1 MKTREIIETK
11 KITEEISQKHINQT
25 FWISSRTIFFFIS
38 IRGFFKLLIKKCQ
51 IFLEFI
57 LSIIINLKLKP
68 SQLL

>member
-1 MKTREIIETK
+1 MKTREIIGTK

-25 FWISSRTIFFFIS
+25 FWISSRTIFFLSQLEDF
-38 IRGFFKLLIKKCQ
+38 LLIKKCQ

-68 SQLL
+68 SQVL

>member
-1 MKTREIIETK
+1 MKTREIIGTK

-25 FWISSRTIFFFIS
+25 FWISSRTIFFLSQLEDF
-38 IRGFFKLLIKKCQ
+38 LLIKKCQ